1 MIRLAVVGTNWI
13 TAQFVD
19 AALSTGLFTLT
30 AVYSRQLT
38 RATEFAQQYQ
48 VTQCFDSLT
57 DLGNCE
63 QVDLVY
69 IASPNSFHCRQ
80 AMALMQQGKHVIAE
94 KPLGA
99 NQAQVEQAYQ
109 VAKDNNVVLFE
120 AFLTHH
126 RPNFKQIEKHLSQ
139 LGALRKAHF
148 SYCQYSSRYQKYLDG
163 ENPNT
168 FNPEFA
174 NGSVMDIGY
183 YCVASAVALFGEP
196 LQIQASAH
204 LLDSGVDGHGSAI
217 LSYQG
222 FDVCIAH
229 SKVSDSY
236 LASDI
241 QGEEACLV
249 ISHPIS
255 LCEKVE
261 LKQRVGEDLDISYPQ
276 AENPMVEEAQ
286 ALARCIEQN
295 TMREE
300 WIQRSSSTAKV
311 LDEIRRQTGVVFA
324 SDSDVATTS

>member
-19 AALSTGLFTLT
+19 AALSTGLFELT
-30 AVYSRQLT
+30 AVYSRQLS
-38 RATEFAQQYQ
+38 RAEVFAEPYQ
-48 VTQCFDSLT
+48 ASLYFDSLT
-57 DLGNCE
+57 ALGECE

-69 IASPNSFHCRQ
+69 IASPNAFHCAQ
-80 AMALMQQGKHVIAE
+80 AVALMQQGKHVIAE

-99 NQAQVEQAYQ
+99 NALEVEHAYQ
-109 VAKDNNVVLFE
+109 TAKDCNVVLFE

-126 RPNFKQIEKHLSQ
+126 RPNFKQLEKHLSQ
-139 LGALRKAHF
+139 LGALRKANF

-168 FNPEFA
+168 FNPAFA

-196 LQIQASAH
+196 KAIQASAY

-217 LSYQG
+217 LSYEG
-222 FDVCIAH
+222 FDVNIAH
-229 SKVSDSY
+229 SKVCDSY

-249 ISHPIS
+249 ISHPLS

-276 AENPMVEEAQ
+276 ASNPMVEEAQ
-286 ALARCIEQN
+286 ALAACIDIN

-300 WIQRSSSTAKV
+300 WVQRSIRTAKV
-311 LDEIRRQTGVVFA
+311 LDEIRRQTGVVYA
-324 SDSDVATTS
+324 SDKT